1 MKKTGMGEKLKLF
14 HASLFYVATHSQLQ
28 KLLVMRPGG
37 ADLEAGRRDWNIFI
51 IFLRYDLHFP

>member
-37 ADLEAGRRDWNIFI
+37 VDLEAGRRD
-51 IFLRYDLHFP
+51 